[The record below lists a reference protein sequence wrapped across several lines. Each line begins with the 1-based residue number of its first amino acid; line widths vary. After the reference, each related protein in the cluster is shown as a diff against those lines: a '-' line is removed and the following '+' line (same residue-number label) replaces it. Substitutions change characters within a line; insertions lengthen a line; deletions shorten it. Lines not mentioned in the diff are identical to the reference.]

1 MRNTPGVTHV
11 STLAEAGDT
20 KHPGGL
26 TITTGPVTTRWQITG
41 QLAPGE
47 KHNDPEFPVEG
58 EAFHAWTDP
67 ESSDHEGLLAM
78 VLAQA
83 KSPEIHDVERWST
96 RAEGKS
102 KQGLTIIFH
111 NGARVFVRKL

>member
-1 MRNTPGVTHV
+1 M